1 MEISPLKLLGESK
14 MKNVIIIILFI
25 VSDMNSQII
34 KQWDI
39 STSGINYFFVRDVRT
54 DYNDNIYF
62 CGGNRDFNVL
72 KFNMNGIQLWYDK
85 YNAGGLGNNVNWANK
100 LAIDPDGSIYVTGSI
115 SQNKLNSLTD
125 LIIIKY
131 STSGNILWSKTY
143 SGPGLLD
150 DSGRDIVIDQE
161 GFIYVAGYSSGSVT
175 NRDMLLIKYDSNGNQ
190 IWLRTYGGN
199 LEDLFSS
206 IKVDSNNNVIVVGT
220 SFVNNNNED
229 SYVIKY
235 DKNGNVLWY
244 RNYDDIN
251 HLGNYGELLLLG
263 SNNDIY
269 VGGYEKNSSGY
280 ISNYFILK
288 YDTNGNQLWSYKC
301 PESLRN
307 SRIVDMY
314 EYSGKLFL
322 LGYYS
327 LFNTN
332 SINIDWL
339 ISCLNLNDGTVEW
352 IRSVDGKANGWD
364 TPSKIS
370 RINNVI
376 LFVGNIE
383 NVGTGY
389 DIFFVGLDISSNMIF
404 SDTYNSPEYLNDNA
418 TAAFTNDN
426 SIYIGGYKSNGTT
439 STGLLLKYNYS
450 TMFLQKPN
458 LVSPLNNS
466 SGLSL
471 SVELVWLPIQNATSY
486 NLQVSTKSDFS
497 SIVYTYSNIIMP
509 SRRISSLNYNTKYY
523 WRVNAT
529 NGNNTS
535 DWSEVWS
542 FTTQPSASNYWQT
555 TNWNLQNTGI
565 QAITSNKQNHIFV
578 CTATDGIYRSTDLG
592 NNWQKLI
599 NGLTP
604 SNITSISIDE
614 LDRIFIGTHGSGVYY
629 STNNG
634 DSWNKTNLS
643 ANYINKIFALNNY
656 IFAGDGY
663 SCTGVYRSTD
673 MGFSWTNVKSG
684 LGSCT
689 GNVMIMT
696 NGLVFGGSGIEGMY
710 KSTNYGNS
718 WTQINNGLTSTNIST
733 MTYDNFNNIYVGT
746 QTNIYS
752 GMPGR
757 GVFKS
762 SDFGATWV
770 NLTNGITTSE
780 ISQLATV
787 GNGIIFTSGAGN
799 NAIFRSTNFGNTW
812 SQFSN
817 GLPNNSAVGPI
828 CITKSG
834 YIFTSVNNIIYKIF
848 DPLTGLNYNPYTIP
862 FELILYQNYPNPF
875 NPTTTI
881 SFSVPN
887 SQFVMLKVYDILGRE
902 ISTLVN
908 EEKQPGNY
916 EVKFDG
922 NNLASGIYYYQIR
935 AGQFVDTK
943 KLVLLK

>member
-1 MEISPLKLLGESK
+1 
-14 MKNVIIIILFI
+14 
-25 VSDMNSQII
+25 
-34 KQWDI
+34 
-39 STSGINYFFVRDVRT
+39 
-54 DYNDNIYF
+54 
-62 CGGNRDFNVL
+62 
-72 KFNMNGIQLWYDK
+72 
-85 YNAGGLGNNVNWANK
+85 
-100 LAIDPDGSIYVTGSI
+100 
-115 SQNKLNSLTD
+115 
-125 LIIIKY
+125 
-131 STSGNILWSKTY
+131 
-143 SGPGLLD
+143 
-150 DSGRDIVIDQE
+150 
-161 GFIYVAGYSSGSVT
+161 
-175 NRDMLLIKYDSNGNQ
+175 
-190 IWLRTYGGN
+190 
-199 LEDLFSS
+199 
-206 IKVDSNNNVIVVGT
+206 
-220 SFVNNNNED
+220 
-229 SYVIKY
+229 
-235 DKNGNVLWY
+235 
-244 RNYDDIN
+244 
-251 HLGNYGELLLLG
+251 
-263 SNNDIY
+263 
-269 VGGYEKNSSGY
+269 
-280 ISNYFILK
+280 
-288 YDTNGNQLWSYKC
+288 
-301 PESLRN
+301 
-307 SRIVDMY
+307 
-314 EYSGKLFL
+314 
-322 LGYYS
+322 
-327 LFNTN
+327 
-332 SINIDWL
+332 
-339 ISCLNLNDGTVEW
+339 
-352 IRSVDGKANGWD
+352 
-364 TPSKIS
+364 
-370 RINNVI
+370 
-376 LFVGNIE
+376 
-383 NVGTGY
+383 
-389 DIFFVGLDISSNMIF
+389 
-404 SDTYNSPEYLNDNA
+404 
-418 TAAFTNDN
+418 
-426 SIYIGGYKSNGTT
+426 
-439 STGLLLKYNYS
+439 
-450 TMFLQKPN
+450 
-458 LVSPLNNS
+458 
-466 SGLSL
+466 
-471 SVELVWLPIQNATSY
+471 
-486 NLQVSTKSDFS
+486 
-497 SIVYTYSNIIMP
+497 
-509 SRRISSLNYNTKYY
+509 
-523 WRVNAT
+523 
-529 NGNNTS
+529 
-535 DWSEVWS
+535 
-542 FTTQPSASNYWQT
+542 
-555 TNWNLQNTGI
+555 
-565 QAITSNKQNHIFV
+565 
-578 CTATDGIYRSTDLG
+578 
-592 NNWQKLI
+592 
-599 NGLTP
+599 
-604 SNITSISIDE
+604 
-614 LDRIFIGTHGSGVYY
+614 
-629 STNNG
+629 
-634 DSWNKTNLS
+634 
-643 ANYINKIFALNNY
+643 
-656 IFAGDGY
+656 
-663 SCTGVYRSTD
+663 